1 MNTFFILPLLT
12 YCKLEDG
19 NKVINIGWF
28 KKAWTINI
36 EFNKLKNKS
45 NDRQDSAT
53 SNRQVQP
60 TKRSRY

>member
-19 NKVINIGWF
+19 SKVINIGWL

-36 EFNKLKNKS
+36 EFNKHKKDKL
-45 NDRQDSAT
+45 
-53 SNRQVQP
+53 
-60 TKRSRY
+60 